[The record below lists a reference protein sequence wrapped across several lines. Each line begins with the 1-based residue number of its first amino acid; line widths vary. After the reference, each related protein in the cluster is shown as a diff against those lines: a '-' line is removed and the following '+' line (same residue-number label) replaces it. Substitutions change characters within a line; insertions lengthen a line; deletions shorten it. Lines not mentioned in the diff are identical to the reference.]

1 MDNRTL
7 DKLDRIDDRLNSID
21 KTLTEQ
27 AADLKHHIKRSD
39 LAEANLALLREDV
52 KPLKRAY
59 FWAEGVLKL
68 VGVLALIL
76 AVLKTLELL

>member
-1 MDNRTL
+1 VDNRTYEQL
-7 DKLDRIDDRLNSID
+7 GQINTRLNSID

-27 AADLKHHIKRSD
+27 AADLKHHIKRTD

-59 FWAEGVLKL
+59 TWAEGVLKAIGL
-68 VGVLALIL
+68 LAVVLAIL
-76 AVLKTLELL
+76 KSLDLL